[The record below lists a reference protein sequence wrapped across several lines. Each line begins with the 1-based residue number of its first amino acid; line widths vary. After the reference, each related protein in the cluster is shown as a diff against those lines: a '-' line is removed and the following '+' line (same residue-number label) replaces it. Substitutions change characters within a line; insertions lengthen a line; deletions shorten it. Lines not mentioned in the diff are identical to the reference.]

1 MKTKINI
8 VAIQSNVSKDFA
20 TSINNVLKKIDEIKY
35 RKNSIVI
42 LHELSFY
49 RYIAITKTKKYHKF
63 ALKLDDNVIDKF
75 IKLCNRKNIHLLLPI
90 FEKKGKKF
98 HNSAIVISPNHK
110 VIGIY
115 RKQYLPEETC
125 YHEKYYFSSFKNTK
139 NVFDLGFCY

>member
-1 MKTKINI
+1 MKLIISLFLFILISCEKI
-8 VAIQSNVSKDFA
+8 SK
-20 TSINNVLKKIDEIKY
+20 
-35 RKNSIVI
+35 
-42 LHELSFY
+42 
-49 RYIAITKTKKYHKF
+49 
-63 ALKLDDNVIDKF
+63 DNVIDKF

-139 NVFDLGFCY
+139 NERTFRS